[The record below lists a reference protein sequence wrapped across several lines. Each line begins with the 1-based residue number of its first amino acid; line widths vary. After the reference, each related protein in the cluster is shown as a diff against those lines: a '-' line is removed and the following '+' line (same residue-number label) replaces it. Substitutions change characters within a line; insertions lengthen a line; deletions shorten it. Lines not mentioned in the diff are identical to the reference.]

1 MYTSREEQ
9 GHLLQ
14 QVLSASDMDAD
25 EERIPGEG
33 PRPVNCVAIIIK
45 NAMFIFA
52 LLQFIFQIMRK
63 AGNMTSM
70 SGADDAVY
78 YEYRKAPG
86 SSTANKHPLFKKFRA

>member
-33 PRPVNCVAIIIK
+33 PRPVRSIYKHIINPIK
-45 NAMFIFA
+45 NRTNCFIPCK
-52 LLQFIFQIMRK
+52 LFQIIRK

-78 YEYRKAPG
+78 SEYKK
-86 SSTANKHPLFKKFRA
+86 ANKHPLFKKFRA